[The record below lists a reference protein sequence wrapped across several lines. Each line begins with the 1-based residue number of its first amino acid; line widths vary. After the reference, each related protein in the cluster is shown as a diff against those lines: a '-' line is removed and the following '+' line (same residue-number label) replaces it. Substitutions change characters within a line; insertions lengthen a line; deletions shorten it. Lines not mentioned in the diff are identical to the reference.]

1 MDISKAVRNP
11 QRVHASLLEKDN
23 QLITKTG
30 CTIYIPERYIS
41 KGLAVIGTEISILG
55 IYAMFIDDV
64 TYGVSTATAMCTLGD
79 LHISDKVTIEDV
91 DYLSYKFPAGAVV
104 LKTVELV
111 IVKKI
116 VNAIMDFFVDYG
128 YTPWFFNYVDL
139 AELFFDTGYWNKMDM
154 GGQIVQDIITA
165 NISRDP
171 KDITKLFKDTMSNIK
186 QLDTR
191 PTFIPQRDIGMNTS
205 SNLARVNGSELARAT
220 RAMLLSEPTQ
230 PQELEDILMN

>member
-1 MDISKAVRNP
+1 MDISKVKRDP
-11 QRVHASLLEKDN
+11 QRVHASLLEKDD

-41 KGLAVIGTEISILG
+41 KGLAIIGTEISILG
-55 IYAMFIDDV
+55 VYAMFIDDT
-64 TYGVSTATAMCTLGD
+64 TYGVSTATSMCTLGEM
-79 LHISDKVTIEDV
+79 HIADSITIDDTV
-91 DYLSYKFPAGAVV
+91 YLSYKFPAGAVV

-111 IVKKI
+111 VNKKI
-116 VNAIMDFFVDYG
+116 VNAIMDFFIDFG
-128 YTPWFFNYVDL
+128 YTPWFFNYIDL
-139 AELFFDTGYWNKMDM
+139 AELFIDTGYWNNMNM

-165 NISRDP
+165 HISRDP
-171 KDITKLFKDTMSNIK
+171 KNLNEFYRFIIENVK

-191 PTFIPQRDIGMNTS
+191 PVFIPQRDVGMNTS